1 MSNLVN
7 NINELS
13 PNVHSPQPSDTAL
26 GNTTDQR
33 STLAHLQSCNSPS
46 SDSDVEDAS
55 FLRRPPHPLGTAQS
69 VSTSLTTEQF
79 QHVLLNITES
89 IRSTTTQ
96 SAPTED
102 NPFAVARAEFYISQ
116 GLTFKFDGTHEKLA
130 PWIKKFKALRSNAL
144 WHDATYIMHE
154 ATTYDILSDFMKIK
168 ENVIKPFAKQR
179 TSPGNQASSL
189 KPEHQDLFYAR
200 ILGKVVISS
209 ITDEFYTT
217 LQNYAGDE
225 MAGDGPLLLWLI
237 LTHFH
242 TSTITYQEQLKQQIR
257 TRSLATD
264 HNEDVE
270 AYLLWLRHHLYVLA
284 TTSGAGSTNH
294 NDLMDPIFQQLL
306 TTKSTHLR
314 RLVEDKHLAYH
325 SEEQAFTP
333 ASLVESLEK
342 LCRALRQS
350 NQLYTTVDTDI
361 MALLGAHK
369 TAHIVT
375 PPPTNK
381 PQSGAGHHTGHTHS
395 GTGHNAGNT
404 HRSNTCSGRPQWYDK
419 PPKDLNQTHLKTG
432 YGIGAPAVA
441 HLVNGYVPTLPPL
454 IQTILLQSAKGINPS
469 AIVAQARLHLLP
481 PMLRLPLTVLKS
493 PRSSRLSYNHS
504 FRHILPQVLPRHSY
518 HLHQRYPHLRM
529 THAWGPRSG
538 NTTSHS

>member
-270 AYLLWLRHHLYVLA
+270 AYLLWLRHHLDVLA

-375 PPPTNK
+375 PPTNK
-381 PQSGAGHHTGHTHS
+381 PQSGAGHHIGHTHS

-404 HRSNTCSGRPQWYDK
+404 HRGNTRSGRPQWYDK
-419 PPKDLNQTHLKTG
+419 PPKDLNQTHQFEKRVWHWCPRCGTSSKWVCAHSASTHTDNFVKKRKG
-432 YGIGAPAVA
+432 DQPQCDRRPSPTPPTAAHVASAIDSAEIAKMVAAQVQSQFQAHFASSTTPAF
-441 HLVNGYVPTLPPL
+441 LPPPPA
-454 IQTILLQSAKGINPS
+454 SF
-469 AIVAQARLHLLP
+469 LP
-481 PMLRLPLTVLKS
+481 EDD
-493 PRSSRLSYNHS
+493 PR
-504 FRHILPQVLPRHSY
+504 
-518 HLHQRYPHLRM
+518 M
-529 THAWGPRSG
+529 GAEEW
-538 NTTSHS
+538 